1 MNFTYFSKYSLLY
14 VLFCFVTLLLSF
26 QIVQCKSSS
35 LPIKRMIL
43 TVFPGS
49 FSNNLVIQNLL
60 DYTISHEE
68 EFEYEY
74 HIISHKIDSEFWE
87 QKIKSEKK
95 EISYKLYTYG
105 DSYSYNENFNSAI
118 EEMNNNPTFGFFGF
132 NKVMTLNIK
141 HFMESDILDQ
151 LKQLQ
156 NEYNNKYNEDYFH
169 MIATDVPNFIHKII
183 YIELNI
189 KLSLYIQPKLLLPI
203 YYPNFELNTAYTP
216 FIGTSYNDEM
226 SFFERLK
233 NSFTL
238 TFIQILFKMF
248 QMYQTQIINSYGYDL
263 DNNIYIYDSFH
274 IIQYPLGLCFPIS
287 LPSNF
292 ALIGSV
298 ISQQAQKIDD
308 KNIEAILSK
317 YNKNIYISNDALTK
331 SNLESKD
338 IIDIF
343 NELKKEN
350 IGVILS
356 ATKDEISE
364 EEKYKLPEN
373 VYITQFIE
381 QNNILGDS
389 RINLFVNNGEFNSVQ
404 ESVYHGKPMVVL
416 GLSLER
422 FSVTALIKKKKL
434 GEVIVSKDLID
445 KKTIITSLNKVLN
458 NKEYELNALKIGEI
472 MKNMK
477 NPREEFKYWI
487 DFGFKFGYKDLEIP
501 LYHKK
506 YSWIIVNGYDIAAI
520 WVIIFVIILH
530 LIKRIY
536 NCIHDCLC
544 GKCENKHKIKNRGK
558 HFKFD

>member
-132 NKVMTLNIK
+132 NKAMILNIK

-169 MIATDVPNFIHKII
+169 MIATNVPNFIHKII

-203 YYPNFELNTAYTP
+203 YYQNFELNTAYTP
-216 FIGTSYNDEM
+216 FIGTLYTDEM

-298 ISQQAQKIDD
+298 ISQQAQKIND
-308 KNIEAILSK
+308 KNIEEILSK
-317 YNKNIYISNDALTK
+317 YNKNIYISKDSLTK
-331 SNLESKD
+331 SNLELKD

-343 NELKKEN
+343 NELKNEN

-356 ATKDEISE
+356 ARKDEISK

-389 RINLFVNNGEFNSVQ
+389 RINLFVNNGEYNSVQ
-404 ESVYHGKPMVVL
+404 ESVYHGKPMVIL
-416 GLSLER
+416 GLSLDC
-422 FSVTALIKKKKL
+422 FSVTALIKKKKI
-434 GEVIVSKDLID
+434 GEVIVNKDLIN
-445 KKTIITSLNKVLN
+445 KNTIITSLSKVLN

-487 DFGFKFGYKDLEIP
+487 DFGFKFGYKDLEIS

>member
-1 MNFTYFSKYSLLY
+1 MNFTYLSKYSLLY

-132 NKVMTLNIK
+132 NKAM
-141 HFMESDILDQ
+141 IL
-151 LKQLQ
+151 
-156 NEYNNKYNEDYFH
+156 NEDYFH

-216 FIGTSYNDEM
+216 FIGTLYTDEM

-238 TFIQILFKMF
+238 TFSQILFKMF

-274 IIQYPLGLCFPIS
+274 IIQYPLGLCFPVS
-287 LPSNF
+287 LPSNL

-356 ATKDEISE
+356 ARKDEISE
-364 EEKYKLPEN
+364 EEKHKLPEN

-416 GLSLER
+416 GLSLDR
-422 FSVTALIKKKKL
+422 FSVTAMIKKKKL